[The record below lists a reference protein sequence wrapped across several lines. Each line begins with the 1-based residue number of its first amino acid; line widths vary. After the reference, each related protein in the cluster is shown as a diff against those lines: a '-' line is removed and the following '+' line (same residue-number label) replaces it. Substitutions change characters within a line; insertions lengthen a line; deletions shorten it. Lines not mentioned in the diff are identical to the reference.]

1 MSEWFKVP
9 VLKTGIPNRYR
20 GFESSLIRAPSSK
33 IQRVISSIGR
43 ASRLQ
48 RAGQWFDPTIT
59 QLFEI
64 LEKLHDADMV
74 ELVDTLGLGP
84 RGNSLAGSSP
94 AIRKSLI

>member
-1 MSEWFKVP
+1 M
-9 VLKTGIPNRYR
+9 
-20 GFESSLIRAPSSK
+20 
-33 IQRVISSIGR
+33 ISSIGR

-59 QLFEI
+59 QLLKI
-64 LEKLHDADMV
+64 LKAMHFNQLKIGHNADMV

-94 AIRKSLI
+94 AIRKYPT